1 MKNKLEQAKFM
12 DNTFSLAKGIHH
24 VNIAKQYFE
33 DLCIGS
39 NYNVKM
45 IFSQY
50 IHKCDFIIS
59 NVKDR
64 LSDENREILAK
75 ELEDSLSFDAIADK
89 IIRLS
94 TEQRAFIEEILDSM
108 IRGEEV
114 VITDDKN

>member
-1 MKNKLEQAKFM
+1 
-12 DNTFSLAKGIHH
+12 
-24 VNIAKQYFE
+24 
-33 DLCIGS
+33 
-39 NYNVKM
+39 M

-50 IHKCDFIIS
+50 IHKCNFIIS

-89 IIRLS
+89 IIRLRVD
-94 TEQRAFIEEILDSM
+94 QRTFIEDILDSM

-114 VITDDKN
+114 IISDDKN